1 MNSTLGD
8 DQRQKGDDESEGRSE
23 TMSEM
28 SDYIPLGGSGRGP
41 TTGSNPLSVSQMMA
55 TEDID
60 GAPLPPYSLTG
71 AGTERKLSNTVRDSE
86 GKSTS
91 STKRPSSVGR
101 SGGISASSRLS
112 GGSGSGGSRVGLG
125 GTTRNLSQTPSSFVS
140 ATPAAPSTAAGTA
153 RRTSFGS
160 SSRSMS
166 GGGVNKPSR

>member
-41 TTGSNPLSVSQMMA
+41 TTGTNPLSVSQMMA
-55 TEDID
+55 SEDID

-71 AGTERKLSNTVRDSE
+71 ASSERKLSSAVKDSSE

-91 STKRPSSVGR
+91 SAKRPSSVGR
-101 SGGISASSRLS
+101 TGGISASSRLS
-112 GGSGSGGSRVGLG
+112 GGSGGSRVGLG
-125 GTTRNLSQTPSSFVS
+125 GTTRNLTQTPTSSAS
-140 ATPAAPSTAAGTA
+140 ATPTVPSTAAGTT

-166 GGGVNKPSR
+166 GGAVNKPSR